1 MTNTTHTVV
10 CLYIEN
16 PATSE
21 KAYVIGYLVKDE
33 PDRVIIAQS
42 IHQATGLPYQE
53 ISIKIAHIK
62 QRYDLPVTF
71 W

>member
-1 MTNTTHTVV
+1 MTNATHKAV
-10 CLYIEN
+10 CLHIEN
-16 PATSE
+16 PATGTQ
-21 KAYVIGYLVKDE
+21 AYVIGYLVKDE

-42 IHQATGLPYQE
+42 IHQATGTAYQE
-53 ISIKIAHIK
+53 MEVKIAHII

>member
-1 MTNTTHTVV
+1 MTNTTHTVT

-42 IHQATGLPYQE
+42 IHQATGTAYQE
-53 ISIKIAHIK
+53 MEVKIAHVK

>member
-1 MTNTTHTVV
+1 MTNATHTVT
-10 CLYIEN
+10 CLLIRNHITGAQVYITGFLTKSTDEEIVI
-16 PATSE
+16 AT
-21 KAYVIGYLVKDE
+21 A
-33 PDRVIIAQS
+33 

-53 ISIKIAHIK
+53 ISIKTAHII